1 MHNERQIQE
10 EIELVNTLKMLT
22 QAYEEISVLRMQ
34 RVKNSVLLTR
44 DFLARLASVFYD
56 VKVGYRK
63 EIMDRFGRDK
73 SGRMSFSTI
82 AKNGKTVS
90 VLLTANARLYGDIV
104 RRVFDLFIQDIARH
118 PSDIVI
124 VGKLG
129 KEFYDQSGVTL
140 PYVYYSVPDASITS
154 QDLSGLTA
162 QLVEYENVNVYYGQ
176 FLNVV
181 TQKPAIANIT
191 GEQRIDTSLE
201 TQEKHIENKFY
212 FEPSLEKILYF
223 FETQV
228 FASLMKQ
235 TTHEGELSRL
245 ASRIRAMEQ
254 AITNIEERSSGL
266 NAEFLRARK
275 RTAAKKQ
282 LDSLTGVYLW
292 GQ

>member
-1 MHNERQIQE
+1 MYNERQIQE

-63 EIMDRFGRDK
+63 EISRRFGKERK
-73 SGRMSFSTI
+73 GRVSFSTI
-82 AKNGKTVS
+82 AKNGRTVS

-104 RRVFDLFIQDIARH
+104 RRVVNLFIEDMRKN
-118 PSDIVI
+118 PTDIVI

-129 KEFYDQSGVTL
+129 KELFDQADTKL
-140 PYVYYSVPDASITS
+140 PYTYYSVPDASITS
-154 QDLSGLTA
+154 QDLSGITST
-162 QLVEYENVNVYYGQ
+162 LVNYETVNVYYGQ
-176 FLNVV
+176 FMNVV

-191 GEQRIDTSLE
+191 GEQNMEEDLPDQNREELR
-201 TQEKHIENKFY
+201 FY

-245 ASRIRAMEQ
+245 ASRIRAMEE
-254 AITNIEERSSGL
+254 AITNIEERETGL
-266 NAEFLRARK
+266 ASDFRRARK
-275 RTAAKKQ
+275 HTLAKKQ
-282 LDSLTGVYLW
+282 LDALSGIYLW
-292 GQ
+292 GE